1 MHAIQI
7 WLVRERD
14 TGEQLVLK
22 EIAVR
27 NQAERDEAS
36 NEAAVLAAVS
46 HINIVAFVELVQPVR
61 NYPTGISLN

>member
-61 NYPTGISLN
+61 NTIPPAFR

>member
-1 MHAIQI
+1 M
-7 WLVRERD
+7 RERD

-61 NYPTGISLN
+61 NTIPPAFR